1 MTKGYGVKVK
11 EKDKVKSKIKNEV
24 KDLVVNDKV

>member
-11 EKDKVKSKIKNEV
+11 EKDKVISKIKNEV